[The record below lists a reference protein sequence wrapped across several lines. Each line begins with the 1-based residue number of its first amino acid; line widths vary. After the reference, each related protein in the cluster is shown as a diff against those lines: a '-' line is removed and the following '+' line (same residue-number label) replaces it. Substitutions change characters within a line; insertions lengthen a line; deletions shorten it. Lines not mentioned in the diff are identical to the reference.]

1 MTIQWI
7 RDNHHLDNEYD
18 IQTRSQNNS
27 MESGAMASIWICKAS
42 CTNYV
47 FHTIL
52 REVDY
57 IVGKE

>member
-7 RDNHHLDNEYD
+7 HDNLHLDNEYV
-18 IQTRSQNNS
+18 IQTRSQNDS
-27 MESGAMASIWICKAS
+27 MESGATASIWICKAS
-42 CTNYV
+42 STNRV